1 MTLIISP
8 TVRGLLAAATVTA
21 SLSLTA
27 PAWACGSEPY
37 VGEVCY
43 FAFNWCPKGF
53 LPADGTSVTVQQNT
67 ALYSLVGT
75 YYGGNGNP
83 NFTLPNL
90 VNATPVRWGSDPSSP
105 SPLAFG
111 SSRGSASQ
119 VLTVAQMPAHTHTA
133 TFDAAQGSAPL
144 QGGMTLSAKQANGTI
159 AVPQA
164 GNVLATLTDTAATPG
179 QKKGYAGPTVTGTDV
194 ALGGISAQL
203 TGTGGVT
210 VAPTGGAAVGTMP
223 PNLALTACIVS
234 SGLYPPRP

>member
-1 MTLIISP
+1 MSLIISP

-37 VGEVCY
+37 IGEVCY
-43 FAFNWCPKGF
+43 FAFNWCPRGF
-53 LPADGTSVTVQQNT
+53 LPADGTSVTTQQYT
-67 ALYSLVGT
+67 ALYSLVGP
-75 YYGGNGNP
+75 YYGGTGNP

-90 VNATPVRWGSDPSSP
+90 VNATPVQWGSDPSVPAS
-105 SPLAFG
+105 LLFG
-111 SSRGSASQ
+111 KSRGSASQ

-133 TFDAAQGSAPL
+133 TFDAAQGNAPL

-203 TGTGGVT
+203 SGTGGVT

-223 PNLALTACIVS
+223 PNLALTACIVAT
-234 SGLYPPRP
+234 GLYPPRP